1 MRGNGYENHYK
12 DIPPPKEGLRYQT
25 GQLTPLARNKS
36 KIGVNCDYC
45 GMAFEKYACWAKRT
59 AHHYCGRSCANAAKL
74 VRIPKPCAVCNG
86 EMLLTPADYP
96 KISTCSKTCLRKKR
110 VKNNMNLRSSA
121 DYKRI
126 VSRLKKNQICKV
138 CATKSGPWTV
148 RNIKTWVHDGLSCAD
163 GSDAYLVC
171 RHCHLKEVSPLSLT
185 STYIT
190 DRFRY
195 YKDKYE
201 MPPVQSTD

>member
-36 KIGVNCDYC
+36 KIGVNCDHC
-45 GMAFEKYACWAKRT
+45 GIAFEKYACWAKRT
-59 AHHYCGRSCANAAKL
+59 AHHYCGRSCANAAKI
-74 VRIPKPCAVCNG
+74 VRIPKACVVCNC
-86 EMLLTPADYP
+86 EMLLTPTDYP

-121 DYKRI
+121 DYKSI
-126 VSRLKKNQICKV
+126 ASRLKKNQICKV
-138 CATKSGPWTV
+138 CATTNGPWIV
-148 RNIKTWVHDGLSCAD
+148 RNVKTWVQDGLSCAD

-171 RHCHLKEVSPLSLT
+171 KHCHLKEVAPLAST
-185 STYIT
+185 STYMT

-195 YKDKYE
+195 YKDKHE
-201 MPPVQSTD
+201 VPTVQSTN